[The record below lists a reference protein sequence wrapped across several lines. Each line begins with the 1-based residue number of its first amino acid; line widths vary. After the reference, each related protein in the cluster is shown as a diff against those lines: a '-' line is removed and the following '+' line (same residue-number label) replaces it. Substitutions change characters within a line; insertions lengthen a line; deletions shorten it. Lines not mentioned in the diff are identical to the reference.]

1 MQRVKPRQLLA
12 YYGWKV
18 SRSVKRRRN
27 GIVGRL
33 ERSRAMESYLINA
46 KETMQLLG
54 VSEGM
59 AYKIIAQCNQELA
72 KKGFITIRGKAPR
85 VYLMERVGIKEV
97 NA

>member
-1 MQRVKPRQLLA
+1 MYRKTCR
-12 YYGWKV
+12 GF
-18 SRSVKRRRN
+18 RRRRN
-27 GIVGRL
+27 GTIGRL
-33 ERSRAMESYLINA
+33 RKEKTMESYLINA

-72 KKGFITIRGKAPR
+72 KKGYITIRGKAPR

-97 NA
+97 VDVEQ

>member
-1 MQRVKPRQLLA
+1 MCRKDCQSFR
-12 YYGWKV
+12 
-18 SRSVKRRRN
+18 RRRN
-27 GIVGRL
+27 RVAGRL

>member
-1 MQRVKPRQLLA
+1 
-12 YYGWKV
+12 
-18 SRSVKRRRN
+18 
-27 GIVGRL
+27 
-33 ERSRAMESYLINA
+33 MESYLINA

-59 AYKIIAQCNQELA
+59 AYKIIAQSNQELA